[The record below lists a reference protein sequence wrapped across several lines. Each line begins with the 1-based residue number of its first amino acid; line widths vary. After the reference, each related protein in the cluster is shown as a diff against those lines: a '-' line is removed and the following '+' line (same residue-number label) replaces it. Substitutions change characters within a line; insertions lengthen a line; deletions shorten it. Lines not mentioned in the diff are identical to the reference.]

1 MDLESQGTGNFFSL
15 RAAVLGLWV
24 PCVVGKTE
32 YSFLLVSVTSYVT
45 KTLAIILACL
55 LAYQDTVPQGTFL
68 LHCIPY
74 SEKMKL
80 FRAYVYDLLETHYSN
95 LGFSQED
102 ENEDPMKTLSRISAD
117 EAMCQLDY
125 QDCVQNANDYYEE
138 SWIPFGPVPGD
149 KIPADIIDVF

>member
-1 MDLESQGTGNFFSL
+1 
-15 RAAVLGLWV
+15 
-24 PCVVGKTE
+24 
-32 YSFLLVSVTSYVT
+32 
-45 KTLAIILACL
+45 
-55 LAYQDTVPQGTFL
+55 
-68 LHCIPY
+68 
-74 SEKMKL
+74 MKL

-102 ENEDPMKTLSRISAD
+102 ENEDPMKTLSRISAN

-149 KIPADIIDVF
+149 KIPADIIDVVLNTGIRTTGDPQRWFSLEEKFKTTSAVDSVKKNYLIALARTENTFNIKR